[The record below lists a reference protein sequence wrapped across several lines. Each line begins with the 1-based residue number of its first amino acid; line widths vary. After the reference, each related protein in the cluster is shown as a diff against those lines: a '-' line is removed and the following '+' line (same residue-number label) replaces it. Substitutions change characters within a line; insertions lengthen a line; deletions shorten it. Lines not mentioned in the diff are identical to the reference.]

1 MGISGVGSFPVWSEG
16 SPIFFQLFRWRNLAL
31 NRVFSYILVAA
42 IFFILGGVWMPPMFV
57 CPIHLY
63 APCTYIHPSG
73 VYTHPIFPPYSSVS
87 VCSQR
92 LCMLWG
98 CKGLPF
104 CEDTSLT
111 PPLYGVPPLH
121 WHPPHSVIASL
132 CIGMFQGYQY
142 VMWAFSLLLKGLG
155 VFPISWEFWGV
166 SGLEMSI
173 CSFLLPFL

>member
-1 MGISGVGSFPVWSEG
+1 
-16 SPIFFQLFRWRNLAL
+16 
-31 NRVFSYILVAA
+31 
-42 IFFILGGVWMPPMFV
+42 MPHTFV
-57 CPIHLY
+57 CPL
-63 APCTYIHPSG
+63 YIHTPLRG
-73 VYTHPIFPPYSSVS
+73 VHKPHISPYSSVS

-155 VFPISWEFWGV
+155 VFPISWGFWGV

-173 CSFLLPFL
+173 CSFFYLFCSALCLTFLLRL